1 LLEPW
6 CLINICFLNGDAEI
20 PVKPASRFNSYLCT
34 YFLINLHDPILNFT
48 ELNLEP
54 QLAEGL
60 QYMGFEKLT
69 PIQEQAIPIIL
80 SSKDLIACAQTGTGK
95 TAAFL
100 LPIIN
105 KLTQSNSDFTDTL
118 IIVPTRELAIQID
131 EALQGFAYFT
141 PVSSLAIYGGSS
153 GIAFEQE
160 KRALTQGANI
170 IIATPGRLI
179 AHLNMGYV
187 KMDQLKH
194 LVLDEAD
201 RMLDMGF
208 SDDLNK
214 IIKHLPQKRQ
224 TLMFSATM
232 PPKIRTL
239 AKHILHEP
247 AEISISISKPAAGV
261 TQNAYVVY
269 DKQKGPLLQGIL
281 RHKNLNSII
290 IFCSKK
296 DRVKELDRQLRQAKF
311 NVSAIHS
318 DLEQDQR
325 NEVLR
330 NFKNKNLQILVA
342 TDILSRG
349 IDIDSI
355 GLVVNYDVPGDA
367 EDYVHRVG
375 RTARAETTG
384 EAITFI
390 NELDQRKFKKIE
402 DLCGYAIN
410 KLPVPPELGPGPEYT
425 PEKKV
430 ERPAGGPN
438 NKGRS
443 FKPRRF
449 NRHK

>member
-1 LLEPW
+1 
-6 CLINICFLNGDAEI
+6 
-20 PVKPASRFNSYLCT
+20 
-34 YFLINLHDPILNFT
+34 
-48 ELNLEP
+48 
-54 QLAEGL
+54 
-60 QYMGFEKLT
+60 MGFQKLT
-69 PIQEQAIPIIL
+69 PIQEQAIPTIIAN
-80 SSKDLIACAQTGTGK
+80 KDLIACAQTGTGK

-105 KLTQSNSDFTDTL
+105 KLTKEPSDHTDTL

-141 PVSSLAIYGGSS
+141 PVSSLAIFGGGD

-179 AHLNMGYV
+179 SHLNMGYV
-187 KMDQLKH
+187 KMDKLRH
-194 LVLDEAD
+194 LILDEAD

-214 IIKHLPQKRQ
+214 IIKHLPTQRQ

-239 AKHILHEP
+239 AKHILRDP
-247 AEISISISKPAAGV
+247 AEINISISKPAAGV
-261 TQNAYVVY
+261 TQSAYIVY
-269 DKQKGPLLQGIL
+269 DKQKAPI
-281 RHKNLNSII
+281 LNSILKDKQFSSVI
-290 IFCSKK
+290 VFCSRKES
-296 DRVKELDRQLRQAKF
+296 VKSLERELHRAKF
-311 NVSAIHS
+311 SVSAIHS
-318 DLEQDQR
+318 DLEQSER

-355 GLVVNYDVPGDA
+355 SLVVNYDVPNDA
-367 EDYVHRVG
+367 EDYIHRVG

-384 EAITFI
+384 QAITFV
-390 NELDQRKFKKIE
+390 NEQDQRKFKRIE
-402 DLCGYAIN
+402 DMCGYEIN
-410 KLPVPPELGPGPEYT
+410 KITVATELGPTPGYH

-430 ERPAGGPN
+430 DNPRGGQRAGHSG
-438 NKGRS
+438 
-443 FKPRRF
+443 KPRRF

>member
-1 LLEPW
+1 M
-6 CLINICFLNGDAEI
+6 
-20 PVKPASRFNSYLCT
+20 
-34 YFLINLHDPILNFT
+34 NFT

-60 QYMGFEKLT
+60 DYMGFEKLT

-80 SSKDLIACAQTGTGK
+80 ANKDLIACAQTGTGK

-105 KLTQSNSDFTDTL
+105 KLTREPSEFTDTL

-141 PVSSLAIYGGSS
+141 PVSSLAIYGGND

-170 IIATPGRLI
+170 IISTPGRLI
-179 AHLNMGYV
+179 SHLNMGYV
-187 KMDQLKH
+187 KMENLKH
-194 LVLDEAD
+194 LILDEAD

-214 IIKHLPQKRQ
+214 IIKHLPEKRQ

-239 AKHILHEP
+239 AKNILHEP
-247 AEISISISKPAAGV
+247 AEINIAISKPAAGV
-261 TQNAYVVY
+261 TQSAYVVY
-269 DKQKGPLLQGIL
+269 DKQKGPLLYGIL
-281 RHKNLNSII
+281 RDKQFSSVIV
-290 IFCSKK
+290 FCSRKES
-296 DRVKELDRQLRQAKF
+296 VKSLERELARARFSVA
-311 NVSAIHS
+311 AIHS
-318 DLEQDQR
+318 DLEQAER

-355 GLVVNYDVPGDA
+355 SLVVNYDVPGDA
-367 EDYVHRVG
+367 EDYIHRVG

-384 EAITFI
+384 QAITFI
-390 NELDQRKFKKIE
+390 NEIDQRKFKRIE
-402 DLCGYAIN
+402 DMCGYEIA
-410 KLPVPPELGPGPEYT
+410 KQPLPAALGAGPEYN

-430 ERPAGGPN
+430 SNHKQQGGNRRP
-438 NKGRS
+438 
-443 FKPRRF
+443 FKPRHSSSR
-449 NRHK
+449 R